1 MYIICMEKPLRLL
14 SQLIKLNMSSCFS
27 AAVSFEDLPSTSSL
41 EGLQAAHDRIKVA
54 PKHRRPPTRVRCNSS
69 SMNPLNSG
77 KMKPHRRSK
86 TDPQDFTV
94 KPKVESNSS
103 SDVTT
108 AIFKSQET
116 NEEQRKEKHFADLKA
131 KAESVITN
139 SSPTNTEMLVS
150 DKEGKDLKKEE
161 KNKQKCAK
169 DGSAD
174 SEMKYNKENQTDSK
188 NRLVHENTAEE
199 KKCEDKILKELNNKN
214 EEYRLNLKKR
224 SESLDVIEPKSKSGS
239 EICPDTEAD
248 TSTEP
253 QKRSFESKEKSSH
266 RDVIVRKELE
276 NEKLVKTSFC
286 RENQPANPP
295 TNNVSIS
302 KMEPVVS
309 TSTGLDEKSS
319 LGSKASAGKETN
331 SEQKAGFRPAM
342 KKRSESLDVVE
353 TKGKSGPEIGSHT
366 GAVSKPQVRRG
377 FSLDSVESTEK
388 TSDFKVRK
396 LVMEKQKLGGTSVC
410 KNNQSANTQTKN
422 QTEVNLDEKNLLGP
436 KESDKEASSIQPS
449 WVELANQ
456 RSKRLSQLLN
466 EDVKE
471 TNSQV
476 KARCHCYVSILKA
489 TRYCTF
495 SGLILMPPSTLDLFV
510 LLQLH
515 LIWRLSPCW
524 ILLSR
529 ELDMFLLTGL
539 SALVLLMRK
548 CISMLFHFFS
558 PYHVFLNVNPL
569 CPFLVLGVTESGY

>member
-14 SQLIKLNMSSCFS
+14 SQLIRLNMPSCFS

-69 SMNPLNSG
+69 SMNPLNSCNV
-77 KMKPHRRSK
+77 KPHRRSK
-86 TDPQDFTV
+86 TDPKDFTV

-116 NEEQRKEKHFADLKA
+116 TEEQRKEKLFADLKA

-150 DKEGKDLKKEE
+150 DKEGKDLKSEE
-161 KNKQKCAK
+161 KNKQNCAK
-169 DGSAD
+169 DGSAE

-188 NRLVHENTAEE
+188 NRLVHENTEE
-199 KKCEDKILKELNNKN
+199 KKSEDKILKELNNKN
-214 EEYRLNLKKR
+214 EEYRLSLKKR
-224 SESLDVIEPKSKSGS
+224 SESLEVIEPKSKLES

-248 TSTEP
+248 SAEP
-253 QKRSFESKEKSSH
+253 QKRRGFSLNIFESKQKSSD
-266 RDVIVRKELE
+266 RELKVRKQLE
-276 NEKLVKTSFC
+276 NEKLVKTSVY
-286 RENQPANPP
+286 RENQPASPP
-295 TNNVSIS
+295 TNNVSTS
-302 KMEPVVS
+302 KMEPVVP

-388 TSDFKVRK
+388 SSDLKVRK
-396 LVMEKQKLGGTSVC
+396 LVMEKEKIGTTSVC
-410 KNNQSANTQTKN
+410 KNNQSANTQREN
-422 QTEVNLDEKNLLGP
+422 QTEVNLDEKNLLSP

-476 KARCHCYVSILKA
+476 KARCHCYVSIFKN
-489 TRYCTF
+489 CK
-495 SGLILMPPSTLDLFV
+495 V
-510 LLQLH
+510 LYL
-515 LIWRLSPCW
+515 
-524 ILLSR
+524 
-529 ELDMFLLTGL
+529 
-539 SALVLLMRK
+539 
-548 CISMLFHFFS
+548 
-558 PYHVFLNVNPL
+558 
-569 CPFLVLGVTESGY
+569 

>member
-1 MYIICMEKPLRLL
+1 M
-14 SQLIKLNMSSCFS
+14 SQLIRLNMPWCFS

-54 PKHRRPPTRVRCNSS
+54 PKHRRPPTRVRSNSS

-86 TDPQDFTV
+86 TDPKDFTV

-116 NEEQRKEKHFADLKA
+116 NEEPRKEKLFADLKA

-150 DKEGKDLKKEE
+150 DKEGKDLKSEE
-161 KNKQKCAK
+161 KNKQNCAK

-174 SEMKYNKENQTDSK
+174 SEIKHNKENQTDSK
-188 NRLVHENTAEE
+188 NSLVHENTQET
-199 KKCEDKILKELNNKN
+199 KSEDKILKELNNKN

-224 SESLDVIEPKSKSGS
+224 SESLHVIEPKSKSGS
-239 EICPDTEAD
+239 EICPDTELTESA
-248 TSTEP
+248 EP
-253 QKRSFESKEKSSH
+253 QKTRGISLNSFESKEKTSD
-266 RDVIVRKELE
+266 RDLKVRKQLE
-276 NEKLVKTSFC
+276 NEKLVKTSVC
-286 RENQPANPP
+286 GENQPANPP
-295 TNNVSIS
+295 TNNVSIN

-319 LGSKASAGKETN
+319 LSSKASAGKETN

-353 TKGKSGPEIGSHT
+353 TKNKSGPEIGSRF

-388 TSDFKVRK
+388 SSAFKVRK
-396 LVMEKQKLGGTSVC
+396 LVMEKEKLGGTSVC

-422 QTEVNLDEKNLLGP
+422 QTEVNLDEKNLLVP

-476 KARCHCYVSILKA
+476 KARCHCYIFKN
-489 TRYCTF
+489 YK
-495 SGLILMPPSTLDLFV
+495 V
-510 LLQLH
+510 LYL
-515 LIWRLSPCW
+515 
-524 ILLSR
+524 
-529 ELDMFLLTGL
+529 
-539 SALVLLMRK
+539 
-548 CISMLFHFFS
+548 
-558 PYHVFLNVNPL
+558 
-569 CPFLVLGVTESGY
+569 